1 MSIDKL
7 KQNYPVQTRWIHF
20 PLHPETPVEGQSL
33 AELFAGRDISEV
45 KKRLQGLM
53 AEAGLPYGNRTHTFN
68 SRLAQELGKW
78 ADTQEGGDKIH
89 DLLYRA
95 YFVDNVNI
103 GDVNELVKV
112 AAAAGLDE
120 DTARQVIVERQFE
133 AQVDEDWKRSRA
145 IGVTGVPTFYANEMT
160 VVGCQPYDVLEKFV
174 KHLLSVQLTTERL
187 AAEKNTTEQ
196 P

>member
-1 MSIDKL
+1 M
-7 KQNYPVQTRWIHF
+7 
-20 PLHPETPVEGQSL
+20 

-45 KKRLQGLM
+45 KKRLQDLM

-95 YFVDNVNI
+95 YFVDNLNI
-103 GDVNELVKV
+103 SDVDELVKI
-112 AAAAGLDE
+112 AATAGLDE
-120 DTARQVIVERQFE
+120 NVARQVIIERQFE
-133 AQVDEDWKRSRA
+133 AEVDEDWKRSRA
-145 IGVTGVPTFYANEMT
+145 IGVTGVPTFYSNEMA

-174 KHLLSVQLTTERL
+174 KHLL
-187 AAEKNTTEQ
+187 AEQQSAQQST
-196 P
+196 